1 MPFALVSAKNDL
13 DKNKLRAHELKK
25 QKQQDFSFVTPPTN
39 HPIRRVWDGIVY
51 WGIQYRYF
59 ILAAVLLITTVG
71 IVTIY
76 VRAWTSTN
84 GSGGKSDAADATT
97 IMVITPTPTATAT
110 PTPTP
115 SPTPSP
121 TPDPT
126 LRPGDENERIRDL
139 QNRLIELNYMDLDE
153 ATLYYGSVTTH
164 AVELFQRQ
172 HDLTMDGVA
181 GPKTLDLLFSTEAKK
196 YTLLEGTTGS
206 DVDSLQRQ
214 LMDLGYLNVATG
226 YYGSQTVEA
235 VKAFQERNSLGVDGK
250 TGEQTLALLY
260 SPNALA
266 SASKIQAEMR
276 RANIINFVDYAIAQL
291 GDPYVFGNVGPNS
304 FDCSGLVYYCLKQAG
319 SSRGRYNAAGYADVT
334 DWEKIS
340 SMNSLEI
347 GDLLFFSTGGQ
358 AVGHVG
364 IYVGSGEMVD
374 ASSSNGKVVRRSCT
388 TDFWVRNFVF
398 ARRPW

>member
-1 MPFALVSAKNDL
+1 M
-13 DKNKLRAHELKK
+13 KK
-25 QKQQDFSFVTPPTN
+25 QKQQDFSFDTPPKD
-39 HPIRRVWDGIVY
+39 HVFRRIWDGIVY
-51 WGIQYRYF
+51 WGIKYRFF
-59 ILAAVLLITTVG
+59 ILAAVLLIASVISLTT
-71 IVTIY
+71 Y
-76 VRAWTSTN
+76 VHAWTSPSQPEKEAGETDSN
-84 GSGGKSDAADATT
+84 T
-97 IMVITPTPTATAT
+97 IMIITPTPTSTPT

-126 LRPGDENERIRDL
+126 LRPGDENERVREL

-153 ATLYYGSVTTH
+153 ATLYYGSVTTY

-172 HDLTMDGVA
+172 HDLTQDGVA
-181 GPKTLDLLFSTEAKK
+181 GSKTLNLLFSTDAKK
-196 YTLLEGTTGS
+196 YTLLEGTSGN

-226 YYGSQTVEA
+226 YYGTKTVKA
-235 VKAFQERNSLGVDGK
+235 VEAFQERNGLGVDGK

-260 SPNALA
+260 SPNAIA
-266 SASKIQAEMR
+266 SASKVQAERR
-276 RANIINFVDYAIAQL
+276 RANIVSFVDYAKAQL
-291 GDPYVFGNVGPNS
+291 GDPYIFGNVGPNS

-319 SSRGRYNAAGYADVT
+319 SSRGRYNAAGYADVS
-334 DWEKIS
+334 DWEKIT
-340 SMNSLEI
+340 SMDNLEI

-364 IYVGSGEMVD
+364 IYVGGGEMVD

-388 TDFWVRNFVF
+388 TDFWVRNFVS

>member
-1 MPFALVSAKNDL
+1 MK
-13 DKNKLRAHELKK
+13 R
-25 QKQQDFSFVTPPTN
+25 QKQDNLSFETPPRD
-39 HPIRRVWDGIVY
+39 HLIRRIAEAVVY
-51 WGIQYRYF
+51 WSLRYRYF
-59 ILAAVLLITTVG
+59 ILAGVLLIATIG
-71 IVTIY
+71 IVTFYI
-76 VRAWTSTN
+76 RAWTS
-84 GSGGKSDAADATT
+84 SDASDKGPKEINSTT
-97 IMVITPTPTATAT
+97 ITVITPTPTPT
-110 PTPTP
+110 PTSTPTP
-115 SPTPSP
+115 SPTPTP

-126 LRPGDENERIRDL
+126 LRPGDENERVRDL

-153 ATLYYGSVTTH
+153 ATLYYGTVTTY

-181 GPKTLDLLFSTEAKK
+181 GPQTLDLIYSTEAKK
-196 YTLLEGTTGS
+196 YTLLEGTRGS

-226 YYGSQTVEA
+226 YYGSKTVEA
-235 VKAFQERNSLGVDGK
+235 VKAFQERNGLGVDGK
-250 TGEQTLALLY
+250 TGEQTLSLLY
-260 SPNALA
+260 SPNAVA
-266 SASKIQAEMR
+266 SASKIQAEKR
-276 RANIINFVDYAIAQL
+276 RANIINFVDYAKQQL
-291 GDPYVFGNVGPNS
+291 GDPYIFGNVGPDS

-334 DWEKIS
+334 DWDKIT
-340 SMNSLEI
+340 SMDNLEI

-364 IYVGSGEMVD
+364 IYVGGGEMVD

-388 TDFWVRNFVF
+388 TNFWVKNFVY